1 MTREASVAV
10 ACAWGAVHGGRSGG
24 TGVGPGRRA
33 GGHGRK
39 AEEPTAGTAGRHV
52 GPGAASGGGVTG
64 RAGQQTRRQVKA
76 SQRLAGARG
85 RLPAGGLPPPFPVFG
100 TGTRRAGSVPSG
112 TFLSGRGG
120 RFLRG
125 GGAEVPRC
133 APCVLPFHALT
144 EGGASFGKGGGRASR
159 FCSAVEEA
167 LPRNFAR
174 MPGNATGGGAGGPGG
189 ATDLKCLRHSNAMES
204 SI

>member
-1 MTREASVAV
+1 MGR
-10 ACAWGAVHGGRSGG
+10 CAQGPLGGHWSRAGSAGGR
-24 TGVGPGRRA
+24 PR
-33 GGHGRK
+33 RK

-174 MPGNATGGGAGGPGG
+174 MPGNAMGGGARGPGG

-204 SI
+204 CI